1 MHLKP
6 TAGCQISTLI
16 FEKKNCEGGISM
28 NIPYK
33 YIKDGNVLSHFG
45 LKLKVLPGSL
55 TDLSA

>member
-16 FEKKNCEGGISM
+16 FGCVGGRDPMHIHEKL
-28 NIPYK
+28 P
-33 YIKDGNVLSHFG
+33 KDGNVLSHFE
-45 LKLKVLPGSL
+45 LKLKVLPGFL

>member
-16 FEKKNCEGGISM
+16 FENKLWRGSLSISHE
-28 NIPYK
+28 K
-33 YIKDGNVLSHFG
+33 YIKNGRVLAHFW
-45 LKLKVLPGSL
+45 LKLKVLSGSL